1 MAVLVESLHSQD
13 VLLLVILLLVKVD
26 MVEVVE
32 GRVLEMV
39 AMENMAE
46 AVGLATMVALEAHLY
61 LVLAVAVQ
69 F

>member
-1 MAVLVESLHSQD
+1 MVVLAVYQHGLVE
-13 VLLLVILLLVKVD
+13 LLLVILLAVRAG